1 MLKKIAAYQKL
12 LSKQCAPVNGVVM
25 FLLLILISG
34 FGNQLAVRLDLSVW
48 LVCFYCLA
56 GSGMAV
62 AARGRTAR
70 TLPVSDHFVVANLM
84 FVTFPFLLVV
94 TWIILLFV
102 FQIGALIA
110 GDTTVWSRMIG
121 GGNLLEVL
129 FGAMLAM
136 TVWFWTCYG
145 AFHRSKRTRWCWN
158 VAELLLGIGFV
169 IGISNWIRYTGK
181 NGTYRISELIWI
193 APVWAMMT
201 GMLAVMIV
209 SGVICYRG
217 CLRLFRSDVKG
228 QESGAWQEIEESDVA
243 TSKMVSGKHTLLIIA
258 VFLIAVTMCIVF
270 FTLNMKENLNS
281 KTKEIMK
288 INADDPSA
296 YNDWESYWNDVPKE
310 LVDTYGQIF
319 PELTSGAECTEY
331 YAHVN
336 ESYGDDWTSI
346 SSVIRFAAITYS
358 EEEYQKEI
366 RRLADYTVTYEG
378 EDQVPVPV
386 NHLLYD
392 TEKFEYDAYIASYDD
407 EYQCEYALA
416 DADNLRIYYVYV
428 LDDSVKSIPT
438 KAAIGPKH
446 AVKVISPEDANT
458 KTGGFSVYSF
468 QAEDGSY
475 VEM

>member
-48 LVCFYCLA
+48 LVCFYCLV

-62 AARGRTAR
+62 ASRGRTAR

-84 FVTFPFLLVV
+84 FVTFLFLLVV
-94 TWIILLFV
+94 TWIILLLV
-102 FQIGALIA
+102 FRIGALIA
-110 GDTTVWSRMIG
+110 GDTIVWSRMIG
-121 GGNLLEVL
+121 GGDLLEVL
-129 FGAMLAM
+129 FGTMIAM
-136 TVWFWTCYG
+136 TAWFWTCYG

-228 QESGAWQEIEESDVA
+228 QESGAWQEIEESDAA
-243 TSKMVSGKHTLLIIA
+243 TSNMVSGKRTLLIIA
-258 VFLIAVTMCIVF
+258 VLLIAVTMFIVF
-270 FTLNMKENLNS
+270 FTLDTKENLNS
-281 KTKEIMK
+281 KTREIMK

-319 PELTSGAECTEY
+319 R
-331 YAHVN
+331 N
-336 ESYGDDWTSI
+336 
-346 SSVIRFAAITYS
+346 
-358 EEEYQKEI
+358 
-366 RRLADYTVTYEG
+366 
-378 EDQVPVPV
+378 
-386 NHLLYD
+386 
-392 TEKFEYDAYIASYDD
+392 
-407 EYQCEYALA
+407 
-416 DADNLRIYYVYV
+416 
-428 LDDSVKSIPT
+428 
-438 KAAIGPKH
+438 
-446 AVKVISPEDANT
+446 
-458 KTGGFSVYSF
+458 
-468 QAEDGSY
+468 
-475 VEM
+475 

>member
-1 MLKKIAAYQKL
+1 MLKKIVAYQKL

-25 FLLLILISG
+25 FLLLVLISG

-48 LVCFYCLA
+48 LVCFYCLV

-70 TLPVSDHFVVANLM
+70 TLPVSDRFVVANLM

-102 FQIGALIA
+102 FPIGALIA

-121 GGNLLEVL
+121 GGNLLEIL

-136 TVWFWTCYG
+136 TVWFWTSYG

-158 VAELLLGIGFV
+158 VAELFLGIGFV

-228 QESGAWQEIEESDVA
+228 QESGVWQEIEESDAA
-243 TSKMVSGKHTLLIIA
+243 TSNMVSGKRTLLIVA
-258 VFLIAVTMCIVF
+258 VLLIAVTMFIVF
-270 FTLNMKENLNS
+270 FTLDTKENLNS

-358 EEEYQKEI
+358 DEEY
-366 RRLADYTVTYEG
+366 
-378 EDQVPVPV
+378 
-386 NHLLYD
+386 
-392 TEKFEYDAYIASYDD
+392 
-407 EYQCEYALA
+407 
-416 DADNLRIYYVYV
+416 
-428 LDDSVKSIPT
+428 
-438 KAAIGPKH
+438 
-446 AVKVISPEDANT
+446 
-458 KTGGFSVYSF
+458 
-468 QAEDGSY
+468 
-475 VEM
+475 

>member
-34 FGNQLAVRLDLSVW
+34 FGNQLAVRLDFSVW

-102 FQIGALIA
+102 FQIGAFIA

-121 GGNLLEVL
+121 GEDLLEVL

-243 TSKMVSGKHTLLIIA
+243 TSKMVSGKRTLLIIA
-258 VFLIAVTMCIVF
+258 VLLIAVMTFIVF
-270 FTLNMKENLNS
+270 FTLGTNKNLNS
-281 KTKEIMK
+281 KTREIMK

-358 EEEYQKEI
+358 DEEYQKEI
-366 RRLADYTVTYEG
+366 RR
-378 EDQVPVPV
+378 
-386 NHLLYD
+386 
-392 TEKFEYDAYIASYDD
+392 
-407 EYQCEYALA
+407 LA

-458 KTGGFSVYSF
+458 KSGGFSVYSF
-468 QAEDGSY
+468 PTEDGSY